1 MQTEAPGSRGVR
13 SFSCYAC
20 GQCKLLTYMRATPL
34 VVSLFL
40 AVTLPVAAQ
49 KNAKP
54 AGATTVKPKGDIL
67 MDVMKAELDRAKTE
81 LSKADPAPYFTS
93 YSVEDE
99 DNAVIAASNGALIS
113 SNSNRR
119 RLADVFVRVGTAAF
133 DNTHG
138 ESRRSGITTGQL
150 PLEDDR
156 DALSR
161 VLWRL
166 TDREYKQ
173 ASQAYLQAKTQQA
186 VRAKE
191 EDDSPDFSKETFQP
205 QQVSPAVV
213 PPKPDLKVWEDR
225 VRRLSAEFN
234 KYPLVYHS
242 GVYLISSSLQHRFIS
257 TENNEVVTS
266 TPNVRLMVLGQ
277 TTAEDGMELLRV
289 ETFEA
294 PEPGRLPTE
303 ADLLPKID
311 AIAKDLVALRSAKL
325 AEPYNGPAMLS
336 GRAAAV
342 FFHEVLGHRVEGQRQ
357 RGDDEGMTFTKQV
370 GKPVLP
376 AFLSVADDP
385 TVKEIA
391 GFQLSGYYT
400 YDDEGMP
407 ARRVNVIEDGV
418 LRNFLMSRMPV
429 KDFLTSNGHGRAQPG
444 YMQVGR
450 QGNLIVSSKN
460 MVPEADLRK
469 RFVEEIKRQKKEYG
483 LYFEDIQGG
492 FTLTTRST
500 PQAFQVLP
508 VMVWRVYADGRPD
521 ELVRGVDIV
530 GTPLAALNRILV
542 TGDKQFIFNGVCGA
556 ESGSVP
562 VSAVAPAMLF
572 SEIEVQRKA
581 QSHERPPILPN
592 PVAAG
597 QKGGN

>member
-1 MQTEAPGSRGVR
+1 
-13 SFSCYAC
+13 
-20 GQCKLLTYMRATPL
+20 
-34 VVSLFL
+34 
-40 AVTLPVAAQ
+40 
-49 KNAKP
+49 
-54 AGATTVKPKGDIL
+54 
-67 MDVMKAELDRAKTE
+67 
-81 LSKADPAPYFTS
+81 
-93 YSVEDE
+93 VEDE
-99 DNAVIAASNGALIS
+99 ENTVIAATNGALIS
-113 SNSNRR
+113 STSNRHR
-119 RLADVFVRVGTAAF
+119 QADVFVRVGSPTF

-138 ESRRSGITTGQL
+138 EARRSGITTGSL
-150 PLEDDR
+150 PIEDDR
-156 DALSR
+156 DAIAR
-161 VLWRL
+161 ELWHL

-173 ASQAYLQAKTQQA
+173 ASQAYLQIKTQQA

-205 QQVSPAVV
+205 QQTQPVTVAPRADQ
-213 PPKPDLKVWEDR
+213 KMWEER
-225 VRRLSAEFN
+225 IRRLSAEFN
-234 KYPLVYHS
+234 KYPQVYHS
-242 GVYLISSSLQHRFIS
+242 GVYLIASSLQHRFIS
-257 TENNEVVTS
+257 SEKNEVVTN
-266 TPNVRLMVLGQ
+266 TPNVRLMIVAQ
-277 TTAEDGMELLRV
+277 TSAEDGMELLRV

-294 PEPGRLPTE
+294 PDAGRLP
-303 ADLLPKID
+303 ADSELLPKINTV
-311 AIAKDLVALRSAKL
+311 AKDLVNLREAKL
-325 AEPYNGPAMLS
+325 AEPFNGPALLS
-336 GRAAAV
+336 GRASAV

-385 TVKEIA
+385 TVKDI
-391 GFQLSGYYT
+391 GGYQLSGYYT

-407 ARRVNVIEDGV
+407 ARRVDVIQDGI
-418 LRNFLMSRMPV
+418 LKNFLMSRMPV
-429 KDFLTSNGHGRAQPG
+429 KDFMTSNGHGRAQPG
-444 YMQVGR
+444 FMQVGR

-460 MVPEADLRK
+460 MVPDAELRK
-469 RFVEEIKRQKKEYG
+469 RFVEEIKKQNKPYG

-492 FTLTTRST
+492 FTLTTRSA

-508 VMVWRVYADGRPD
+508 VMVYRVYADGRPD

-572 SEIEVQRKA
+572 SEIEVQRRA

-592 PVAAG
+592 PIAPAAA

>member
-1 MQTEAPGSRGVR
+1 
-13 SFSCYAC
+13 
-20 GQCKLLTYMRATPL
+20 MRAKNIL
-34 VVSLFL
+34 FSLLLAFL
-40 AVTLPVAAQ
+40 IPAAAQ
-49 KNAKP
+49 KNSKAP
-54 AGATTVKPKGDIL
+54 IAPKTDL
-67 MDVMKAELDRAKTE
+67 VMDVMKAELERATTS
-81 LSKADPAPYFTS
+81 LAKADPAPYFTS

-99 DNAVIAASNGALIS
+99 DNTVIVAQNGALIS
-113 SNSNRR
+113 SASNKRR
-119 RLADVFVRVGTAAF
+119 AADVFVRVGSPEF

-138 ESRRSGITTGQL
+138 EARRSGITSGQL
-150 PLEDDR
+150 PLVDDR
-156 DALSR
+156 DAIAR

-173 ASQAYLQAKTQQA
+173 ASQAYLQAKTQKD

-191 EDDSPDFSKETFQP
+191 EDDSPDFSKEAFAPQP
-205 QQVSPAVV
+205 SAPVV
-213 PPKPDLKVWEDR
+213 IAPKADQKLWEER
-225 VRRLSAEFN
+225 LRRLSAEFN

-242 GVYLISSSLQHRFIS
+242 GVYLICTSLQHRFVS
-257 TENNEVVTS
+257 SEKNQVVTS
-266 TPNVRLMVLGQ
+266 TPNVRLMVIGQ

-294 PEPGRLPTE
+294 PEPGHLPTDAE
-303 ADLLPKID
+303 LLPKIN
-311 AIAKDLVALRSAKL
+311 AIAKDLIALRSAKP

-376 AFLSVADDP
+376 SFLSVSDDP
-385 TVKEIA
+385 TVKEI
-391 GFQLSGYYT
+391 GGYQLSGYYT

-444 YMQVGR
+444 FMQVGR

-460 MVPEADLRK
+460 AIPDAELKK
-469 RFVEEIKRQKKEYG
+469 RFVEEIKKQKKDYG

-530 GTPLAALNRILV
+530 GTPLAALNRIIV

-592 PVAAG
+592 PIAASSD
-597 QKGGN
+597 KGGN

>member
-1 MQTEAPGSRGVR
+1 MRL
-13 SFSCYAC
+13 
-20 GQCKLLTYMRATPL
+20 KLF
-34 VVSLFL
+34 VSSLSIFLL
-40 AVTLPVAAQ
+40 AVPAFTQKPTKPVIS
-49 KNAKP
+49 
-54 AGATTVKPKGDIL
+54 PKQDVVL
-67 MDVMKAELDRAKTE
+67 EVMKAELARATTD
-81 LSKADPAPYFTS
+81 LSKADPAPYFTG

-99 DNAVIAASNGALIS
+99 DNSVVAASNGALIS
-113 SNSNRR
+113 SVSNRR
-119 RLADVFVRVGTAAF
+119 RSADVFVRVGSPTL

-138 ESRRSGITTGQL
+138 EERHSGISTGSL
-150 PLEDDR
+150 PLGDDR
-156 DALSR
+156 DALAR
-161 VLWRL
+161 ELWRL
-166 TDREYKQ
+166 TDHEYKQ
-173 ASQAYLQAKTQQA
+173 AAQAYLQAKTQKE

-191 EDDSPDFSKETFQP
+191 EDDSPDFSKETLQP
-205 QQVSPAVV
+205 QQTQPVVV
-213 PPKPDLKVWEDR
+213 PAPLDQKTWEDR

-242 GVYLISSSLQHRFIS
+242 GVYLISTALEHRFIS
-257 TENNEVVTS
+257 SEKNQVVTS
-266 TPNVRLMVLGQ
+266 TPNVRLMIVGQ
-277 TTAEDGMELLRV
+277 TTADDGMELIRV

-294 PEPGRLPTE
+294 PEPSRLPTE
-303 ADLLPKID
+303 GELFPKID
-311 AIAKDLVALRSAKL
+311 TIAKDLINLRNAKL
-325 AEPYNGPAMLS
+325 AEPFNGPALLS

-376 AFLSVADDP
+376 SFLSVADDP
-385 TVKEIA
+385 TIKQIGGLE
-391 GFQLSGYYT
+391 LSGYYT

-407 ARRVNVIEDGV
+407 ARRVDVIQDGV
-418 LRNFLMSRMPV
+418 LKNFLMSRMPV

-460 MVPEADLRK
+460 MVPDAELRK
-469 RFVEEIKRQKKEYG
+469 RFIEEIKKQNKPYG

-492 FTLTTRST
+492 FTLTTRSS

-508 VMVWRVYADGRPD
+508 VMVYRVYADGRPD

-581 QSHERPPILPN
+581 QSHERPPILPS
-592 PVAAG
+592 PLAAG
-597 QKGGN
+597 GTEKGGN

>member
-1 MQTEAPGSRGVR
+1 MRQTR
-13 SFSCYAC
+13 
-20 GQCKLLTYMRATPL
+20 LLVPFFVLA
-34 VVSLFL
+34 FL
-40 AVTLPVAAQ
+40 PILQAQ
-49 KNAKP
+49 K
-54 AGATTVKPKGDIL
+54 TPKAPIVPKQDVVL
-67 MDVMKAELDRAKTE
+67 DVMKAELDRATTD
-81 LSKADPAPYFTS
+81 LGKADPAPYFTA

-99 DNAVIAASNGALIS
+99 DNTVVVASNGALVS
-113 SNSNRR
+113 SVSNRR
-119 RLADVFVRVGTAAF
+119 RSADVFVRVGSPTL

-138 ESRRSGITTGQL
+138 EARHSGINSGML
-150 PLEDDR
+150 PLNDDR
-156 DALSR
+156 DAIAR
-161 VLWRL
+161 ELWRL

-173 ASQAYLQAKTQQA
+173 ASQTYLQAKTQQA

-191 EDDSPDFSKETFQP
+191 EDDSPDFSKESFQP
-205 QQVSPAVV
+205 QQTEPVNVPASPDR
-213 PPKPDLKVWEDR
+213 KLWEDR
-225 VRRLSAEFN
+225 LRRLSAEFN

-242 GVYLISSSLQHRFIS
+242 GIYFLASSLEHRFIS
-257 TENNEVVTS
+257 SEKNQVVTS
-266 TPNVRLMVLGQ
+266 TPNARMMIIAQ

-294 PEPGRLPTE
+294 PDPSHLPTDAE
-303 ADLLPKID
+303 LLPKINTV
-311 AIAKDLVALRSAKL
+311 AKDLINLREAKL
-325 AEPYNGPAMLS
+325 AEPFNGPALLS

-370 GKPVLP
+370 GKAVLP

-385 TVKEIA
+385 TIKEM
-391 GFQLSGYYT
+391 GGYQLSGYYT

-407 ARRVNVIEDGV
+407 ARRVNVIDDGV
-418 LRNFLMSRMPV
+418 LKNFLMSRMPV
-429 KDFLTSNGHGRAQPG
+429 KDFMTSNGHGRAQPG
-444 YMQVGR
+444 FMQVGR
-450 QGNLIVSSKN
+450 QGNLIVSSKK
-460 MVPEADLRK
+460 MVPEAELRK
-469 RFVEEIKRQKKEYG
+469 EFIEEIKKQGKPYG

-492 FTLTTRST
+492 FTLTTRSA

-508 VMVWRVYADGRPD
+508 VMVYRVYPDGRPD

-581 QSHERPPILPN
+581 QSHERPPIMPN
-592 PVAAG
+592 PIATAVA